1 MDPQALSA
9 PPSALG
15 YPMPFW
21 FIELF
26 KVLGFSLHVAPMN
39 LWYAGTVVAVVLAAF
54 GRGHAKT
61 VGHHIARVLP
71 FALAFGINF
80 GIVPLLFVQVAYHQF
95 FYPATVLI
103 AWPWFAVFWI
113 VMVGYFLVYMYK
125 LALEGKGPVRWS
137 LGAGWLAAGAFVLVG
152 FIFANAMSLMT
163 APNNWWELFKGANVA
178 GAASGV
184 ALNLHDPTLVPRW
197 LFMFAIALTT
207 TAAFVVVD
215 AAFLSHKD
223 GDDYRRHAAKLA
235 AGLYSLGML
244 LFIGFGSWY
253 IFGTRAFAFRAAMEN
268 PVMRVI
274 FPLTMVSPG
283 LPWVLTVLQWRGP
296 TRRLAALVGVT
307 QFTMIALNATSRQWL
322 QNVELRRYADLAAR
336 PVNLQLG
343 ALIVFLVLFVA
354 GLGLVGWML
363 SKAIEV
369 NRREAAGEETVADL
383 PLAPS

>member
-9 PPSALG
+9 PASPLG
-15 YPMPFW
+15 YPTPFW

-39 LWYAGTVVAVVLAAF
+39 LWYAGTVVAVVLGAF

-113 VMVGYFLVYMYK
+113 VMVGYFLVYLYK

-137 LGAGWLAAGAFVLVG
+137 LRGGWLAAGAFVLVG

-163 APNNWWELFKGANVA
+163 SPDNWWALFKGANVA
-178 GAASGV
+178 GAASGI

-223 GDDYRRHAAKLA
+223 GDDYRKYAARLA
-235 AGLYSLGML
+235 AQLYSVGML

-253 IFGTRAFAFRAAMEN
+253 FGTRAFAFHAAMEN
-268 PVMRVI
+268 PVMRII

-283 LPWVLTVLQWRGP
+283 LPWLLIVLQWKDP
-296 TRRLAALVGVT
+296 TSRLAALVGVT
-307 QFTMIALNATSRQWL
+307 QFVMIALNAVSRQWL

-336 PVNLQLG
+336 PVTLQLSG
-343 ALIVFLVLFVA
+343 LLVFLGLFLA
-354 GLGLVGWML
+354 GLALVAWMFW
-363 SKAIEV
+363 KAIEI
-369 NRREAAGEETVADL
+369 NRLEAAGDGTLADL
-383 PLAPS
+383 P